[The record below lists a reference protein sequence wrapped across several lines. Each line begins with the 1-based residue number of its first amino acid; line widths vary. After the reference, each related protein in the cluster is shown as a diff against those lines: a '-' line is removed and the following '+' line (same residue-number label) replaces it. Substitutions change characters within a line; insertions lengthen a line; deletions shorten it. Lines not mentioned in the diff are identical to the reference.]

1 MVVNP
6 FVGIIILKITKIIGM
21 KGEFFDNFCKRCKFL
36 LILCISFNPIKKS
49 YIWEMFVIAH

>member
-6 FVGIIILKITKIIGM
+6 FIGIIILKITKNIGVE
-21 KGEFFDNFCKRCKFL
+21 GEFFDNFCKRCNFL

>member
-6 FVGIIILKITKIIGM
+6 FIGIIILKITKIIGL
-21 KGEFFDNFCKRCKFL
+21 KGEFFDNFCKRYNFL

>member
-1 MVVNP
+1 MVANP
-6 FVGIIILKITKIIGM
+6 FIGIIIFKITKIIGM
-21 KGEFFDNFCKRCKFL
+21 KGEFFDNFCKRCNFL

>member
-6 FVGIIILKITKIIGM
+6 FIGIIILKITKIIGL

-49 YIWEMFVIAH
+49 YIWEMFEIAH

>member
-1 MVVNP
+1 MVVNL
-6 FVGIIILKITKIIGM
+6 VIGIIILKITRIIGL
-21 KGEFFDNFCKRCKFL
+21 KGEFFDNFCKRCNFL